1 MKDKTFITRVLSS
14 FIGES
19 MSCRTC
25 PMNNTEYRRKLLD
38 GFSTGSPCY
47 SIKSRRADKTNR
59 TSMSC
64 EELIL
69 QLSAEYCLNSKELM
83 GVDKVAKGKSK

>member
-19 MSCRTC
+19 VSCRTC
-25 PMNNTEYRRKLLD
+25 PMTNTEYRKKLLD
-38 GFSTGSPCY
+38 SFNAGSPCY
-47 SIKSRRADKTNR
+47 SIQRRRAEKTNR
-59 TSMSC
+59 VSISC
-64 EELIL
+64 EEFIL